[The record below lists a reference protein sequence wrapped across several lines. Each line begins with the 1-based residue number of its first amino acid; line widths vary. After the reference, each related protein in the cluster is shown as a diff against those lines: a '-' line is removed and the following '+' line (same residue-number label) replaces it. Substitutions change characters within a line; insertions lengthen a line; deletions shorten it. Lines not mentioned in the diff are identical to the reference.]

1 MNLFFKNKYKLLI
14 LQLTYI
20 FSRDMF
26 ILKNQLMRTVSNI
39 YYQNQYLQQLYN
51 VYLFSSEKDN
61 YLWFISHVLF
71 FCNSLTDALQVYF

>member
-1 MNLFFKNKYKLLI
+1 MNLFSKNKYKLLI

-71 FCNSLTDALQVYF
+71 LCNSLTDALQVYF